1 MRPDK
6 KASFL
11 YSLKAVFWSFFGLR
25 RKSDFDTDSA
35 KLNPVHILIAALI
48 GVAWVV
54 ADSFARRPV
63 ESVHAGK
70 TTRANTRGSHG

>member
-1 MRPDK
+1 MQPDK

-35 KLNPVHILIAALI
+35 KLNPLHIVIAALI
-48 GVAWVV
+48 GVAVFIGLLITIVKIVV
-54 ADSFARRPV
+54 A
-63 ESVHAGK
+63 K
-70 TTRANTRGSHG
+70 